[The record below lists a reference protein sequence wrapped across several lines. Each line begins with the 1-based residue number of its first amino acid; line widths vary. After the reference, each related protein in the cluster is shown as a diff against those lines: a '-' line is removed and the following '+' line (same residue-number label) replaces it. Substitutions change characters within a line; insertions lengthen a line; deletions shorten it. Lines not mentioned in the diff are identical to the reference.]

1 MNKKTFSLK
10 GVIKKRLKR
19 LLAPIIREVIDEW
32 EKEVIDTIRRRHGL
46 LRRIVP

>member
-10 GVIKKRLKR
+10 GVIKKQLKR

-32 EKEVIDTIRRRHGL
+32 EKEVIDTIRRKHGPP
-46 LRRIVP
+46 RRIVP